1 MFFASRQVN
10 DTLHWQSPHSV
21 NTAVIF
27 FFNFQRVGMLHQVAL
42 YIRRKNFHF
51 SHGDAPFLS

>member
-27 FFNFQRVGMLHQVAL
+27 CFYFAPRWNVAPSCAI
-42 YIRRKNFHF
+42 Y
-51 SHGDAPFLS
+51 